1 VFYISAMHYCCR
13 GLDWYENE
21 YRIQKFHLF
30 IIEPAIRTA
39 IRYLLIA
46 ENDFK
51 SLQIYRSL
59 QDVQYFLS
67 VMYHNLGLTA
77 ERNQMADRHAKT
89 EAELRRLEEGVADE
103 EIERVLDVVA
113 SIGAALAS
121 RY

>member
-1 VFYISAMHYCCR
+1 MRQIPYA
-13 GLDWYENE
+13 ENI
-21 YRIQKFHLF
+21 YLF
-30 IIEPAIRTA
+30 IIEPAIRNA

-67 VMYHNLGLTA
+67 IMYHNLGLTA

-89 EAELRRLEEGVADE
+89 EAELRHLEESAVDE
-103 EIERVLDVVA
+103 EIERVLDVIA